1 VDPLTQGVLGAAAAQ
16 AVVGDRL
23 GRKTWWLG
31 AIGGM
36 APDLDVVIR
45 SASDPLLALEFH
57 RHFTH
62 SLAFIPIG
70 GLLVALPFLLL
81 AREQPR
87 EHKLLIVA
95 ATTLGWATHGLLDAF
110 TSYGTMLWWPFSSA
124 RVAWNWI
131 SVIDPIYSLILALG
145 VFMCAKAS
153 PRVVVERPA
162 SRDPRKLAWLA
173 LFASSL
179 YLGLCG
185 VQQRRALAAQA
196 KLAELRRHTIV
207 RGNVQPLLLTNLLW
221 RSMYEAGD
229 GRIWIDALSV
239 PWRGQ
244 IGHHGGG
251 ARAKIEA
258 PTKLDDPRDRDLARF
273 AWFADGWVYAAPE
286 LSGEDPVYCD
296 ARYSLQPARFVAVF
310 CVAIGPDGASEL
322 IQRRPDGVGAVLNE
336 MLGMLRAEDEPPAN
350 EAKPTR

>member
-1 VDPLTQGVLGAAAAQ
+1 
-16 AVVGDRL
+16 
-23 GRKTWWLG
+23 
-31 AIGGM
+31 
-36 APDLDVVIR
+36 
-45 SASDPLLALEFH
+45 
-57 RHFTH
+57 
-62 SLAFIPIG
+62 
-70 GLLVALPFLLL
+70 LLL

-145 VFMCAKAS
+145 VFFCAKAS

-196 KLAELRRHTIV
+196 KIAELRQHKIV
-207 RGNVQPLLLTNLLW
+207 RGSVQPLLLTNLLW

-251 ARAKIEA
+251 ARPKVEA

-286 LSGEDPVYCD
+286 LSGADPVYCD

-322 IQRRPDGVGAVLNE
+322 IQRRPPLRSRTADEARSPGACVAAPRC
-336 MLGMLRAEDEPPAN
+336 GSARSARARAAAPRWWDSDRWRSDRGPAWR
-350 EAKPTR
+350 ARSRAPARDRRSRPARSRA